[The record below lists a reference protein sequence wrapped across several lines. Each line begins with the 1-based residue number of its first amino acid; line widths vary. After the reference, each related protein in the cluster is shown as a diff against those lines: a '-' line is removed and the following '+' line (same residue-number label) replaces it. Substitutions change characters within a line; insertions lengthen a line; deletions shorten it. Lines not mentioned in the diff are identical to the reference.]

1 MPDSLQGEDW
11 RSVARTKQPE
21 GDISQSRASE
31 RGRGRA
37 ANRPFEIPFKG
48 WRDIFWRLIKSASDD
63 RILATSGSV
72 AFFALLAAF
81 PAVATVV
88 SLYGIFADAHTIDKH
103 LILLSGFL
111 PTSGIELLGE
121 EMKRIAEQ
129 SGNKLG
135 LAFVIASAIALWS
148 ANSGMVALF
157 DALNLVYKEREK
169 RSLVRLYCISL
180 LFTLLAVAFIAIAV
194 GAVVVLPIFLNL
206 FGLGT
211 WHERLIA
218 VARWPFLLVG
228 VTAALSLIYRY
239 GPSRRV
245 AKWRWVTGSLT
256 AAVLWLLMSMLV
268 SWYVTQFDSY
278 NRVYGS
284 LGAVVG
290 FMTWMWFSVVVVL
303 VGAELNAEMELQ
315 TSVDSTAGPPRRLGN
330 RGAIVADTIGEAQD

>member
-1 MPDSLQGEDW
+1 
-11 RSVARTKQPE
+11 
-21 GDISQSRASE
+21 
-31 RGRGRA
+31 
-37 ANRPFEIPFKG
+37 
-48 WRDIFWRLIKSASDD
+48 
-63 RILATSGSV
+63 
-72 AFFALLAAF
+72 
-81 PAVATVV
+81 
-88 SLYGIFADAHTIDKH
+88 
-103 LILLSGFL
+103 
-111 PTSGIELLGE
+111 
-121 EMKRIAEQ
+121 
-129 SGNKLG
+129 
-135 LAFVIASAIALWS
+135 
-148 ANSGMVALF
+148 MVALF

-169 RSLVRLYCISL
+169 RSLVSLYCISL

-206 FGLGT
+206 FGLST

-256 AAVLWLLMSMLV
+256 AAVLWLLMSMLF

-315 TSVDSTAGPPRRLGN
+315 TAVDSTAGGPRPLGG
-330 RGAIVADTIGEAQD
+330 RGAIVADTLGEAQD

>member
-1 MPDSLQGEDW
+1 MPDALQGQDW
-11 RSVARTKQPE
+11 RTVARAKQPE
-21 GDISQSRASE
+21 GDVFVNAAAE
-31 RGRGRA
+31 PGRGRA
-37 ANRPFEIPFKG
+37 ANRPSEIPFRG
-48 WRDIFWRLIKSASDD
+48 WQDIFWRLLRSASED

-103 LILLSGFL
+103 LMLLSGFL
-111 PTSGIELLGE
+111 PASGIELLGE
-121 EMKRIAEQ
+121 EMKRIAGQ

-135 LAFVIASAIALWS
+135 LAFAIASAIALWS
-148 ANSGMVALF
+148 ANSGIVALF

-169 RSLVRLYCISL
+169 RSLVRLYGLSL
-180 LFTLLAVAFIAIAV
+180 LFTLLAIALMAVAV
-194 GAVVVLPIFLNL
+194 GAVVVLPIFLNV

-211 WHERLIA
+211 WNERLIA
-218 VARWPFLLVG
+218 VARWPLLLVG

-256 AAVLWLLMSMLV
+256 AAVLWLLMSMLF
-268 SWYVTQFDSY
+268 SWYVTHFDSY
-278 NRVYGS
+278 NRLYGS

-303 VGAELNAEMELQ
+303 AGAELNAEMELQ
-315 TSVDSTAGPPRRLGN
+315 TSVDSTSGRPRPAGL
-330 RGAIVADTIGEAQD
+330 RGAIVADTLGEAQD